1 MPDGETNSTTDDSVN
16 FQPTGFVPVERFM
29 GLSQNDDQAAGSST
43 RTSEKDPR
51 RIARKYQ
58 LELCKK
64 ALEEN
69 IIVYLGTGCG
79 KTHIAILLIY
89 EMSHLIRRSQKGI
102 CVFLAPTVAL
112 VQQQAK
118 VIEDST
124 DFKVRVYCGGS
135 KCLNTHYDWETEMEE
150 YEVFVMTPE
159 ILLRNL
165 HHCYIKMDFV
175 ELLIFDECHHAQV
188 KSDHSYAEIMRVF
201 YKANEPKRP
210 RIFGMTAS
218 PVVGKG
224 ACNQQNLS
232 RSINSLE
239 KLLDAKV
246 YSVEARE
253 ELDAFVLSPLVKIY
267 YYGPVANGS
276 SSSFMTYCC
285 LLEDIKHKCILA
297 LGQMK
302 CEHEVL
308 LATKRLLCRMHKNII
323 FCLESLGVWG
333 ALQASKILLS
343 GDNSEQSELIE
354 AAEGNLK
361 NDSLSD
367 KYLNQ
372 AAEVFASGCKID
384 GGMSDMLNVDI
395 LEDPFFSKK
404 LLRLIGILS
413 SFRHRLNM
421 KCIIFVN
428 RIVIAR
434 SLSYILQ
441 NLNFLSYWKCDFLV
455 GVHSKLR
462 SMSRKTMS
470 HILTKFQSGELNLL
484 IATKVGEEGLD
495 IQTCCLVIRFD
506 LPETVSSFIQ
516 SRGRARMPQSEYA
529 FLVDSGNEKELG
541 LIDEFQKDE
550 NRMNR
555 EISSRSSNETFCSHE
570 ESIYRVVSTG
580 ASITSGRSISL
591 LHEYCSKLPHDEY
604 FDPKPKFFY
613 YDDLE
618 GTVCH
623 AILPSNAPITQ
634 IVSGAQSSRDAAKK
648 VACLKAVEELHKLGA
663 LNDYLLPM
671 RDNADEKELELDS
684 SDSDS
689 SKDEN
694 SRRELHEMIF
704 PAALK
709 ESWTGSEYLV
719 LYCYHIKFTPHPR
732 DRIYK
737 EFGLFV
743 KAPLPEEA
751 ERMDLELHLA
761 RRRSVRV
768 NLMPSGVVELL
779 EDEIIQAESF
789 QEMFLKVIL
798 DRSEFVQEYI
808 PLRNNDSRSI
818 SPTSYLLL
826 PVTFHDNEESVIIDW
841 RVIKRCLSSQI
852 FQNHACSIVKEAA
865 SSYTHLTLYD
875 GRRRSND
882 IENSLV
888 YVPYKGEFF
897 FVTNIVWGKN
907 GYSQYKNSGS
917 SSHFEHL
924 RSKFGIHLKS
934 PEQPLLCAKPLFFLH
949 NLLHNRK
956 QEDSDAHYLEE
967 YFIDLPPELCQLK
980 ICGFSKDIGSSISLL
995 PSIMH
1000 RLENLLV
1007 AIELKCR
1014 LAAAFPAGAEVT
1026 ANRILE
1032 ALTTE
1037 KCQERISLERLEILG
1052 DSFLKFAVARYLFLT
1067 HDKFDEGELTRRRSY
1082 LVKNFNLLKLATR
1095 KNLQVYIRDQP
1106 FEPSQFYLLG
1116 RPCPRICNEETR
1128 KDIHSHDDAT
1138 NTRASETKCSKG
1150 HHWLQKKTIS
1160 DVVEALVGAFLVDSG
1175 FKAAI
1180 AFLKWIGIQVE
1191 FESSLVTDAL
1201 MASNNY
1207 VLLADR
1213 TDISAF
1219 QDSLGHQFLHKGLL
1233 LQALVHP
1240 SYHKHGGGCYQRLEF
1255 LGDAVLDYLIT
1266 SYLYSAYPKLKPGQ
1280 LTDLRSVFVRNEAFA
1295 NVTVDRFFYKFL
1307 LCDSTSLLSD
1317 IKSYVDFIKSPS
1329 ERDSLEQPR
1338 CPKALG
1344 DLVESSVGA
1353 VLVDTGFDMNYVWK
1367 IMLSFVDPI
1376 MSFSGFQL
1384 SPIRDL
1390 IEFCQNCGWKL
1401 EFNSS
1406 KMEGYYSVKAE
1417 VKGGNFHDT
1426 ASAANRRKKDA
1437 EKIAANLILTKLKA
1451 KGFLPEVN
1459 SLEEILKSSS
1469 RMEPKLIGY
1478 DETPFGMVDQ
1488 VDNGL
1493 ETINGPEFSNAD
1505 LNPRVHREVD
1515 NSHPVHITRISRTP
1529 VSSSVAAGEQL
1540 KPSMALEGHDS
1551 PADLQSS
1558 SGWSGKTTARSR
1570 LYEICAANHW
1580 NRPSFDCM
1588 NEEGPSHLK
1597 MFTYK
1602 VVLEMEEAPDT
1613 IFEFVGAPHL
1623 RKKAAAEHAAE
1634 AALWYLKKAGYLP
1647 ETDC

>member
-1 MPDGETNSTTDDSVN
+1 
-16 FQPTGFVPVERFM
+16 
-29 GLSQNDDQAAGSST
+29 
-43 RTSEKDPR
+43 
-51 RIARKYQ
+51 
-58 LELCKK
+58 
-64 ALEEN
+64 
-69 IIVYLGTGCG
+69 
-79 KTHIAILLIY
+79 
-89 EMSHLIRRSQKGI
+89 
-102 CVFLAPTVAL
+102 
-112 VQQQAK
+112 
-118 VIEDST
+118 
-124 DFKVRVYCGGS
+124 
-135 KCLNTHYDWETEMEE
+135 
-150 YEVFVMTPE
+150 
-159 ILLRNL
+159 
-165 HHCYIKMDFV
+165 
-175 ELLIFDECHHAQV
+175 
-188 KSDHSYAEIMRVF
+188 
-201 YKANEPKRP
+201 
-210 RIFGMTAS
+210 MTAS

-246 YSVEARE
+246 YSVEDRE
-253 ELDAFVLSPLVKIY
+253 ELDAFVSSPLVKIY
-267 YYGPVANGS
+267 YYGPVVNGS

-285 LLEDIKHKCILA
+285 QLEDVKRKCMVA
-297 LGQMK
+297 LGQTK
-302 CEHEVL
+302 GEHEGL
-308 LATKRLLCRMHKNII
+308 LATKKLLCRMHENII
-323 FCLESLGVWG
+323 FCLENLGVWG

-343 GDNSEQSELIE
+343 GDNSERSELIE
-354 AAEGNLK
+354 AAEGNPK

-367 KYLNQ
+367 RYLNQ

-384 GGMSDMLNVDI
+384 GGLSDMLNFDI

-441 NLNFLSYWKCDFLV
+441 NLKFLAYWKCDFLV

-462 SMSRKTMS
+462 SMSRKTMN
-470 HILTKFQSGELNLL
+470 HILTKFRSGELNLL

-516 SRGRARMPQSEYA
+516 SRGRARMPLSEYA

-555 EISSRSSNETFCSHE
+555 EISSRSSNETFHSHE
-570 ESIYRVVSTG
+570 ESIYRVASTG

-591 LHEYCSKLPHDEY
+591 LHEYCTKLPHDEY

-613 YDDLE
+613 YDDLG

-623 AILPSNAPITQ
+623 AILPSNAPILQ
-634 IVSGAQSSRDAAKK
+634 IVSRSQSSRDAAKK
-648 VACLKAVEELHKLGA
+648 DACLKAVEELHKLGA
-663 LNDYLLPM
+663 LSDYLLPM
-671 RDNADEKELELDS
+671 RDNANEKESQLDS

-689 SKDEN
+689 SEDET
-694 SRRELHEMIF
+694 SRRELHEMIL

-709 ESWTGSEYLV
+709 VSWTGSGHDV

-737 EFGLFV
+737 EFGLFL
-743 KAPLPEEA
+743 KAPLPQEA

-761 RRRSVRV
+761 RGRSVMV

-779 EDEIIQAESF
+779 EDEITQAESF

-798 DRSEFVQEYI
+798 DRSEFVHEYI
-808 PLRNNDSRSI
+808 PLRNNASRSI
-818 SPTSYLLL
+818 SSTSYLLL
-826 PVTFHDNEESVIIDW
+826 PVVFHDNEGSVSIDW
-841 RVIKRCLSSQI
+841 KVIRRCLSSQI
-852 FQNHACSIVKEAA
+852 FQNHACPIVKETAY
-865 SSYTHLTLYD
+865 SDTHLTLYD
-875 GRRRSND
+875 GRRRSSD

-888 YVPYKGEFF
+888 YVPYKDEFF
-897 FVTNIVWGKN
+897 FVTNIVRGKN
-907 GYSQYKNSGS
+907 GYSQYKKKGS
-917 SSHFEHL
+917 SSYFEHL
-924 RSKFGIHLKS
+924 MTKFGIHLKY

-956 QEDSDAHYLEE
+956 REDSEAHYLEE

-980 ICGFSKDIGSSISLL
+980 ITGFSKDIGSSISLL
-995 PSIMH
+995 PSVMH

-1138 NTRASETKCSKG
+1138 NNAKASETKCSKG

-1180 AFLKWIGIQVE
+1180 AFLKWIGIQIE
-1191 FESSLVTDAL
+1191 FEASLVTDAL
-1201 MASNNY
+1201 MASNAY
-1207 VLLADR
+1207 ILLADSIN
-1213 TDISAF
+1213 ISAL
-1219 QDSLGHQFLHKGLL
+1219 QNSLGHQFLHKGLL

-1266 SYLYSAYPKLKPGQ
+1266 SYLYTAYPKLKPGQ

-1295 NVTVDRFFYKFL
+1295 NVAVDRCFYKFL

-1317 IKSYVDFIKSPS
+1317 IKSYVDFIKAPPS

-1384 SPIRDL
+1384 SPIRD
-1390 IEFCQNCGWKL
+1390 ITEFCQNCGWKL
-1401 EFNSS
+1401 QFNPS

-1417 VKGGNFHDT
+1417 VKGGNFHAT

-1451 KGFLPEVN
+1451 QGFIPEVN
-1459 SLEEILKSSS
+1459 SLEEILKTS
-1469 RMEPKLIGY
+1469 RKMEPKLIGY
-1478 DETPFGMVDQ
+1478 DETPSVTIDQ
-1488 VDNGL
+1488 IDNGL
-1493 ETINGPEFSNAD
+1493 GTINGPEFSSAD
-1505 LNPRVHREVD
+1505 IGPRMHREVD
-1515 NSHPVHITRISRTP
+1515 NSHPVCITQIGRTP
-1529 VSSSVAAGEQL
+1529 VSSSGASGERL
-1540 KPSMALEGHDS
+1540 KPSMA
-1551 PADLQSS
+1551 QSS
-1558 SGWSGKTTARSR
+1558 SGQSGKTTARSR

-1602 VVLEMEEAPDT
+1602 VVLKIEEAPDT
-1613 IFEFVGAPHL
+1613 VFGFFGAPHL

-1634 AALWYLKKAGYLP
+1634 AALWYLKKEGYLP
-1647 ETDC
+1647 ETD

>member
-1 MPDGETNSTTDDSVN
+1 MMPDGETNPTTED
-16 FQPTGFVPVERFM
+16 
-29 GLSQNDDQAAGSST
+29 AGSST

-89 EMSHLIRRSQKGI
+89 ELSHLIRSSQNGI

-118 VIEDST
+118 VIEDSL

-135 KCLNTHYDWETEMEE
+135 KILNSHYDWEREMEE

-159 ILLRNL
+159 IFLRNL
-165 HHCYIKMDFV
+165 YHCYIKMDCV

-201 YKANEPKRP
+201 YKANDPKRP

-224 ACNQQNLS
+224 ACHQQNLS

-246 YSVEARE
+246 YSVENRE
-253 ELDAFVLSPLVKIY
+253 ELHAFVSSPLVNIY

-276 SSSFMTYCC
+276 SSSFMSYSSR
-285 LLEDIKHKCILA
+285 LEDVKRKCIVA
-297 LGQMK
+297 LGQVK
-302 CEHEVL
+302 SEHEVL
-308 LATKRLLCRMHKNII
+308 LATKKLLFRMHENIL

-333 ALQASKILLS
+333 ALQACKILLS
-343 GDNSEQSELIE
+343 GDNSERSELIE
-354 AAEGNLK
+354 AAERNPK

-367 KYLNQ
+367 RYLNQ
-372 AAEVFASGCKID
+372 AAEIFASGCKKD
-384 GGMSDMLNVDI
+384 GGISDMLNVDI

-413 SFRHRLNM
+413 SFRQQLNM

-441 NLNFLSYWKCDFLV
+441 NLNFLAYWKCDFLV

-462 SMSRKTMS
+462 SMSRKTMN
-470 HILTKFQSGELNLL
+470 HILTKFRSGELNLL

-541 LIDEFQKDE
+541 LINEFRKDE

-555 EISSRSSNETFCSHE
+555 EIYSRSSNETFDSHE
-570 ESIYRVVSTG
+570 ESIYRVASTG

-591 LHEYCSKLPHDEY
+591 LHEYCSKLPHDDY
-604 FDPKPKFFY
+604 FDPKPQFSY
-613 YDDLE
+613 YDDLG

-623 AILPSNAPITQ
+623 VNLPSNAPIPQ
-634 IVSGAQSSRDAAKK
+634 IVSRSQSSKDAAKK
-648 VACLKAVEELHKLGA
+648 DACLKAVEELHKLGA
-663 LNDYLLPM
+663 LSDYLLPM
-671 RDNADEKELELDS
+671 RGRGSANEQESGLNS

-689 SKDEN
+689 SEDET

-709 ESWTGSEYLV
+709 ESWTGSGYLV
-719 LYCYHIKFTPHPR
+719 LYCYHIKCTPDPR
-732 DRIYK
+732 DRNYK

-743 KAPLPEEA
+743 KAPLPQEA
-751 ERMDLELHLA
+751 ERMGLELHLA
-761 RRRSVRV
+761 RGRSVMV
-768 NLMPSGVVELL
+768 NLIPSGVVELL
-779 EDEIIQAESF
+779 EEEITQAESF

-798 DRSEFVQEYI
+798 DRLEFVQEYI
-808 PLRNNDSRSI
+808 PLRNNASRSV
-818 SPTSYLLL
+818 SSSYLLL
-826 PVTFHDNEESVIIDW
+826 PMIFHDNEGSLFIDW
-841 RVIKRCLSSQI
+841 NVIRRCLSSKI
-852 FQNHACSIVKEAA
+852 FQNDACLIVKGTA
-865 SSYTHLTLYD
+865 SSDTHLMLYD
-875 GRRRSND
+875 GHRRSSD

-897 FVTNIVWGKN
+897 FVTNIERGKN
-907 GYSQYKNSGS
+907 GHSQYKNSGF

-924 RSKFGIHLKS
+924 KTKFGIHLNY
-934 PEQPLLCAKPLFFLH
+934 PEQPLLRAKPLFLLH
-949 NLLHNRK
+949 NWLHNRK
-956 QEDSDAHYLEE
+956 REDSEARHLEE
-967 YFIDLPPELCQLK
+967 YFIELPPEVCQLK
-980 ICGFSKDIGSSISLL
+980 IIGFSKDIGSSISLL

-1116 RPCPRICNEETR
+1116 RPCPRICNEETS

-1138 NTRASETKCSKG
+1138 NNAKANETKCSKG

-1191 FESSLVTDAL
+1191 FEASLVTDAL
-1201 MASNNY
+1201 MASNAY
-1207 VLLADR
+1207 VLLADSI
-1213 TDISAF
+1213 DISAL
-1219 QDSLGHQFLHKGLL
+1219 QNSLGHRFLHKGLL

-1295 NVTVDRFFYKFL
+1295 NVAVDRFFYKFL

-1317 IKSYVDFIKSPS
+1317 IKSYVHFIKAPPF

-1353 VLVDTGFDMNYVWK
+1353 VLVDTGFDMNCVWK
-1367 IMLSFVDPI
+1367 IMLSFIDPI

-1384 SPIRDL
+1384 SPIRD
-1390 IEFCQNCGWKL
+1390 ITEFCQNCGWKL
-1401 EFNSS
+1401 KFNSS

-1417 VKGGNFHDT
+1417 VKGGNFHAT

-1437 EKIAANLILTKLKA
+1437 AKIAANLILTKLKA
-1451 KGFLPEVN
+1451 KGFIPEVN
-1459 SLEEILKSSS
+1459 SLEEILKSSKK
-1469 RMEPKLIGY
+1469 MEPKLIGY
-1478 DETPFGMVDQ
+1478 DETPSITIDQ
-1488 VDNGL
+1488 VDNGHRTL
-1493 ETINGPEFSNAD
+1493 NVLEFSSEHSD
-1505 LNPRVHREVD
+1505 PRMHCVVD
-1515 NSHPVHITRISRTP
+1515 NSEPVRITRISKML
-1529 VSSSVAAGEQL
+1529 VSSSRTAGEQL
-1540 KPSMALEGHDS
+1540 KPAFEGHDS
-1551 PADLQSS
+1551 PTDLQSS
-1558 SGWSGKTTARSR
+1558 SGRSGKTTARSR
-1570 LYEICAANHW
+1570 LYEVCAANHW

-1602 VVLEMEEAPDT
+1602 VVLEIEEAPDT
-1613 IFEFVGAPHL
+1613 IFEFFGAPHL
-1623 RKKAAAEHAAE
+1623 KKKAAAEHAAE
-1634 AALWYLKKAGYLP
+1634 AALWYLEKGGYWLGQ
-1647 ETDC
+1647 TDTISDD